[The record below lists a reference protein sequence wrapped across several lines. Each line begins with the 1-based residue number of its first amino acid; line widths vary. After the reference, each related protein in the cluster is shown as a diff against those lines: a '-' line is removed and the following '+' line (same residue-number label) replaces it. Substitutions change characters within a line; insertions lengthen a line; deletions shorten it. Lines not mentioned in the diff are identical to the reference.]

1 MREWEQTSLVKG
13 VGRHVSDEIVFE
25 QSCKEVRSHT
35 MWISETRA
43 FQADECKGPEV
54 ELSLAFS
61 KNYPGTIMALVKR
74 GSVVGGE
81 NRKVAGIR
89 SFRIMVKVLVVLKK
103 ERSDII

>member
-1 MREWEQTSLVKG
+1 MREWEWTRLVKG

-25 QSCKEVRSHT
+25 QNCKEVRSHT

-43 FQADECKGPEV
+43 LQADELSLEV

-61 KNYPGTIMALVKR
+61 KNYPGTIMALVKW
-74 GSVVGGE
+74 GSVVGDE